1 MTASYGSCMRAL
13 LLRPILP
20 KSLETV
26 TDVVES
32 GLPWKAVEYGDWG
45 ETRIKNSDIDV
56 VQRYWNGRTVVPFQ
70 EFPFDRVGIGLAFF
84 HGIFKNT
91 TVKHNLSW
99 GYNS

>member
-70 EFPFDRVGIGLAFF
+70 EFPFDRVR
-84 HGIFKNT
+84 
-91 TVKHNLSW
+91 V
-99 GYNS
+99 